1 MQQESVLHKEQL
13 GNEHASYHCLNGE
26 PLSNLSGAGN
36 NWVERN
42 ASRCDIHCSGG
53 YSLLRRCYHLRS
65 PRQQRFHMTLILNPL
80 LSHGIQRSCGNSLR
94 GFRQRHNP
102 DPAYRI
108 QSFPL
113 RPSWSNSIESCLPF
127 LVQDGDWDRASSIP
141 LRWYR
146 LAEGHG

>member
-1 MQQESVLHKEQL
+1 MQRVFVLRKGRH
-13 GNEHASYHCLNGE
+13 GNVPVWYHCLNGE
-26 PLSNLSGAGN
+26 PLSNLNGAGN
-36 NWVERN
+36 NWVGHN
-42 ASRCDIHCSGG
+42 ASQCDIHCGGG
-53 YSLLRRCYHLRS
+53 YSLLRRSYHLRS
-65 PRQQRFHMTLILNPL
+65 PRQQRFHTMLILNPL

-127 LVQDGDWDRASSIP
+127 LVQDGDWDHASSIP
-141 LRWYR
+141 LRRYR
-146 LAEGHG
+146 LAAEHG